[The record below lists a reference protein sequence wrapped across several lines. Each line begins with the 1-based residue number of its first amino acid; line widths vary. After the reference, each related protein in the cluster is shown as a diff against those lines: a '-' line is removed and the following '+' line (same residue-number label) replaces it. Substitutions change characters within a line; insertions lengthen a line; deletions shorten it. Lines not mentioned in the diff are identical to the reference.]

1 MITLVVARDRN
12 GAIGKEGGIP
22 WVAPEDLRMFQRE
35 TTGGALIMGRRTWE
49 SLPVKPLKNRLNCVV
64 SRDPEIAEHVF
75 GDVASAVAFGYRQGY
90 TRLYGIGGQGI
101 YAALLSMAHR
111 ILLTEVDLDVP
122 GADAFFPV
130 LEEAE
135 WRETRRTI
143 LREDTPRCTLR
154 ELIRR

>member
-12 GAIGKEGGIP
+12 GAIGKDGGIP

-35 TTGGALIMGRRTWE
+35 TTGGTLIMGRRTWE

-64 SRDPEIAEHVF
+64 SRDPAISEHVF
-75 GDVASAVAFGYRQGY
+75 GDVASAVAFGYGQGY

-101 YAALLSMAHR
+101 YAALLPMTHR

-130 LEEAE
+130 LEEVE
-135 WRETRRTI
+135 WRETRRSI
-143 LREDTPRCTLR
+143 LRDDMPHCTLR